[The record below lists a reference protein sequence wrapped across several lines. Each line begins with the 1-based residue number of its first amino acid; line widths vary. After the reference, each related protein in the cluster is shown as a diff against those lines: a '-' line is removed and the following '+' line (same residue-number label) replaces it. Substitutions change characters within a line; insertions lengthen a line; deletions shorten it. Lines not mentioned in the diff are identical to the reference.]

1 MTRLEDIKKAVA
13 TLDPAEREAFRR
25 WFESFT
31 ASPFTDRQWD
41 EQIERDAS
49 AGKFDELAHQAVADH
64 KKGRSKAL

>member
-1 MTRLEDIKKAVA
+1 MTRLGDIKKAVA

-25 WFESFT
+25 WFENFT
-31 ASPFTDRQWD
+31 ARQWD

-49 AGKFDELAHQAVADH
+49 VGKFDELARQAIVDH